1 MNDTPL
7 RLIPLGGFGEI
18 GKNLLALEYDRD
30 ILVIDAGLMFP
41 ESDMPGIDLVYP
53 EISYLTERADRI
65 QAILLT
71 HGHEDH
77 IGALPYLLKYLDV
90 PVYATALTRGL
101 AEIKLKEA
109 GLLAD
114 SELHT
119 VTADSQIEL
128 GSFKVEFFHVCHSIP
143 DAIGIVIHTPIGS
156 VVHATDYKFDQHPVD
171 GKLTDV
177 EKLRRIGDAG
187 VLLLLSDSTNADAS
201 GFTPSEQ
208 SVNETLEQVMSTAPG
223 RIIIATFASN
233 ISRIQQVIETAR
245 LYGRRVGVI
254 GRSMVNN
261 VRMSINLGYLNVTL
275 DELLGLHEMNNLPPE
290 QVVIVCTGSQGEP
303 SAVLARLA
311 ANEHQQLQI
320 LPSDTVV
327 LSATP
332 IPGNEELVNHI
343 IDDLFRLGADV
354 IYSDLCDVHVSGH
367 GSQEDLKLMLSL
379 TRPKF
384 FVPMHGEYRHLVLHS
399 RLAREMGIP
408 PENMVVVE
416 SGQVIEVHPDALRLG
431 EEAGGGNVLVD
442 GLSVGDIGAAVLRDR
457 KHLARDGFLV
467 AMVAIDRATGEV
479 VADPE
484 ILTRGFIYVAES
496 DELIEGAKDRMWQVL
511 RGPGGAASSMR
522 NKIKDVLSQYCY
534 NQTGR
539 RPLIFPLVLE
549 V

>member
-1 MNDTPL
+1 MSDLPL
-7 RLIPLGGFGEI
+7 RVVPLGGFGEI

-41 ESDMPGIDLVYP
+41 ESDMLGIDLVYP
-53 EISYLTERADRI
+53 DITYLTERADRV
-65 QAILLT
+65 QAVVLT

-101 AEIKLKEA
+101 AELKLKEA

-119 VTADSQIEL
+119 ITAEDRLTL
-128 GSFKVEFFHVCHSIP
+128 GCFTVEFFHICHSIP
-143 DAIGIVIHTPIGS
+143 DAVGIVVHTPAGT
-156 VVHATDYKFDQHPVD
+156 VVHVTDFKFDQHPVD
-171 GKLTDV
+171 GKLIDV
-177 EKLRRIGDAG
+177 EKLRALGDSG
-187 VLLLLSDSTNADAS
+187 VLLLMSDSTNADTE

-208 SVNETLEQVMSTAPG
+208 AINGTLEDIMAAAPG
-223 RIIIATFASN
+223 RIILATFASN
-233 ISRIQQVIETAR
+233 ISRIQQVINVAR
-245 LYGRRVGVI
+245 LNGRRVGVI

-261 VRMSINLGYLNVTL
+261 VRMAINLGFL
-275 DELLGLHEMNNLPPE
+275 DVAYDDLLSTSEMNNRPP
-290 QVVIVCTGSQGEP
+290 QKVVIVCTGTQGEP

-311 ANEHQQLQI
+311 SGEHAQLEI
-320 LPSDTVV
+320 VPGDTVV

-379 TRPKF
+379 VRPKF

-399 RLAREMGIP
+399 RIAREAGIP
-408 PENMVVVE
+408 DANMLIVE
-416 SGQVIEVHPDALRLG
+416 SGQVVEVWPDAIRLG
-431 EEAGGGNVLVD
+431 EEVNGGHVLVD

-467 AMVAIDRATGEV
+467 AIVAINRATGEV
-479 VADPE
+479 EGDPE
-484 ILTRGFIYVAES
+484 ILTRGFVYVAES
-496 DELIEGAKDRMWQVL
+496 EDLIEGAKERMWQVL
-511 RGPGGAASSMR
+511 KMPGAASSAR

-534 NQTGR
+534 NRTGR
-539 RPLIFPLVLE
+539 RPLILPLVLE

>member
-1 MNDTPL
+1 VNDTPL

>member
-1 MNDTPL
+1 MSDIPL
-7 RLIPLGGFGEI
+7 RVIPLGGFGEI

-53 EISYLTERADRI
+53 DIKYLTERAD
-65 QAILLT
+65 QVLGVVLT

-119 VTADSQIEL
+119 ITTDSVIEL
-128 GSFKVEFFHVCHSIP
+128 GVFRVEFFHVCHSIP
-143 DAIGIVIHTPIGS
+143 DAVGIVIHTPLGPI
-156 VVHATDYKFDQHPVD
+156 VHATDYKFDQHPVD

-177 EKLRRIGDAG
+177 GKLQRIGDAG
-187 VLLLLSDSTNADAS
+187 ALLLMSDSTNADS
-201 GFTPSEQ
+201 KGFTPSER
-208 SVNETLEQVMSTAPG
+208 SVNETLAEVMSSAPG

-233 ISRIQQVIETAR
+233 ISRIEQVIQAAR

-261 VRMSINLGYLNVTL
+261 VRMAIGLGYLNVTL
-275 DELLGLHEMNNLPPE
+275 DELLSTHEMNNLPPE

-320 LPSDTVV
+320 MPSDTVV

-332 IPGNEELVNHI
+332 IPGNEEMVNHI

-367 GSQEDLKLMLSL
+367 GSQEDLKLMLKL
-379 TRPKF
+379 VRPKF
-384 FVPMHGEYRHLVLHS
+384 FIPMHGEYRHLVLHS
-399 RLAREMGIP
+399 RLAREVGIP
-408 PENMVVVE
+408 AENTVVVG
-416 SGQVIEVHPDALRLG
+416 SG
-431 EEAGGGNVLVD
+431 
-442 GLSVGDIGAAVLRDR
+442 
-457 KHLARDGFLV
+457 
-467 AMVAIDRATGEV
+467 
-479 VADPE
+479 
-484 ILTRGFIYVAES
+484 
-496 DELIEGAKDRMWQVL
+496 
-511 RGPGGAASSMR
+511 
-522 NKIKDVLSQYCY
+522 
-534 NQTGR
+534 
-539 RPLIFPLVLE
+539 
-549 V
+549 

>member
-1 MNDTPL
+1 V
-7 RLIPLGGFGEI
+7 IPLGGFGEI
-18 GKNLLALEYDRD
+18 GKNMLALEYDQD

-41 ESDMPGIDLVYP
+41 ESDMLGIDLVYP
-53 EISYLTERADRI
+53 DITYLTDRADKV
-65 QAILLT
+65 QAIVLT

-101 AEIKLKEA
+101 AELKLKEA

-119 VTADSQIEL
+119 VTTGDVLTL
-128 GSFKVEFFHVCHSIP
+128 GCFTVEFFHICHSIP
-143 DAIGIVIHTPIGS
+143 DAVGIVVHTPVGT
-156 VVHATDYKFDQHPVD
+156 VVHATDFKFDQHPVD

-177 EKLRRIGDAG
+177 DKLRAVGNGG
-187 VLLLLSDSTNADAS
+187 VLLLMSDSTNADTP

-208 SVNETLEQVMSTAPG
+208 AINGTLEDIMSTARG

-233 ISRIQQVIETAR
+233 ISRIQQVISVAR
-245 LYGRRVGVI
+245 LYGRRVGVV

-261 VRMSINLGYLNVTL
+261 VRMAVNLGYLDIAFDN
-275 DELLGLHEMNNLPPE
+275 LLGTAEMNNLPPE

-311 ANEHQQLQI
+311 ANEHAQLQI
-320 LPSDTVV
+320 EPGDTVV

-367 GSQEDLKLMLSL
+367 GSREDLKLMLTL
-379 TRPKF
+379 VRPKF

-399 RLAREMGIP
+399 RIAQEAGIP
-408 PENMVVVE
+408 ASNMLIVE
-416 SGQVIEVHPDALRLG
+416 SGQVIEVWPDAIRLG
-431 EEAGGGNVLVD
+431 EEINGGHVLVD

-467 AMVAIDRATGEV
+467 AIVAINRATGEV
-479 VADPE
+479 EVDPE
-484 ILTRGFIYVAES
+484 ILTRGFVYVAES
-496 DELIEGAKDRMWQVL
+496 EDLIEGAKERMWQVL
-511 RGPGGAASSMR
+511 RMPGAASSAR

-534 NQTGR
+534 NRTGR
-539 RPLIFPLVLE
+539 RPLILPLVLE